1 MVGMM
6 KAMLFQHA
14 LNKRPDDAM
23 NALRDEVQKALK
35 IDIWK
40 PVFLNDLKEDDK
52 KLIIPMMM
60 NYLEKYKPDN
70 TFEKFKV

>member
-23 NALRDEVQKALK
+23 NALCDEVQKALNV
-35 IDIWK
+35 DIWK
-40 PVFLNDLKEDDK
+40 PVFLNDLNED
-52 KLIIPMMM
+52 
-60 NYLEKYKPDN
+60 E
-70 TFEKFKV
+70 